1 MTGAEGQEEARHSPA
16 YFGHESRED
25 SVVTDGPADE
35 REWLLGESI
44 TSQQVYHCAVDPELF
59 AAKLSRTEAFAKK
72 VRLGPALLN
81 RLGDDDRRF
90 GRRGP

>member
-1 MTGAEGQEEARHSPA
+1 M
-16 YFGHESRED
+16 
-25 SVVTDGPADE
+25 TDGPADE

-81 RLGDDDRRF
+81 RPR
-90 GRRGP
+90 